1 MELFSAKLSLFVLFF
16 FLFLLLLFLAEGNI
30 DSVTGGLL
38 CCLPIGTMLC
48 LRSCETEILVR
59 RIADCPWPLV
69 SLEAGALDEAPWWLI
84 FVNALLIQWIFD
96 VYSVFSI
103 GFKRYNFVTERRW
116 VDTRFAHHITY
127 LTFLFELKLT
137 WELFVQTS
145 IQFKVTHSPHFLKL
159 RLLVGL
165 GGSCLVIIDRV
176 EV

>member
-48 LRSCETEILVR
+48 LRSCETEIFVR

-84 FVNALLIQWIFD
+84 FVYALLIQWIFD
-96 VYSVFSI
+96 VYSFVTI
-103 GFKRYNFVTERRW
+103 GFKRYDSVAERRW
-116 VDTRFAHHITY
+116 VNTRFAHHITY
-127 LTFLFELKLT
+127 LTFLLKLELAG
-137 WELFVQTS
+137 ELFVQTS
-145 IQFKVTHSPHFLKL
+145 IQFKVAHSTYFL
-159 RLLVGL
+159 
-165 GGSCLVIIDRV
+165 
-176 EV
+176 